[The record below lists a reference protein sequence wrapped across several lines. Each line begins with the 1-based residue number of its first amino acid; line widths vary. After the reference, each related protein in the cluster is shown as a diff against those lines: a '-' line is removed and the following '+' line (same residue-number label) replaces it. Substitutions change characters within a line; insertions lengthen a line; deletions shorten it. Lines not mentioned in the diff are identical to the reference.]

1 MDKPAAVSIQS
12 IESVYRKRSEDFFRL
27 ALARTSDPD
36 RARDAVQEGFAR
48 AIRARL
54 GFRSSGSLEVWICRC
69 VLHATHDPLP
79 SPALDELREADDWKP
94 KISDAE
100 VRAAVGRLPA
110 PQRDVL
116 FLRFYLNY
124 DYLTIAE
131 TLGIEVGTVSAT
143 LHAARENL
151 AQALEEVAR

>member
-1 MDKPAAVSIQS
+1 MRPTTPA
-12 IESVYRKRSEDFFRL
+12 RRPLWRS
-27 ALARTSDPD
+27 LARPTTGS
-36 RARDAVQEGFAR
+36 RAP
-48 AIRARL
+48 
-54 GFRSSGSLEVWICRC
+54 
-69 VLHATHDPLP
+69 AT
-79 SPALDELREADDWKP
+79 
-94 KISDAE
+94 ISDAE

-143 LHAARENL
+143 LHAAREKL

>member
-1 MDKPAAVSIQS
+1 MDNRAAVTIQS
-12 IESVYRKRSEDFFRL
+12 IESVYRKRGEDFFRL

-36 RARDAVQEGFAR
+36 FARDAVQEGFAR
-48 AIRARL
+48 AVRARI
-54 GFRSSGSLEVWICRC
+54 GFRGSSSLEAWICRC
-69 VLHATHDPLP
+69 VLNATHDSCP
-79 SPALDELREADDWKP
+79 STALDELAAGNWKP

-131 TLGIEVGTVSAT
+131 TLGIEVGAVSAT

>member
-69 VLHATHDPLP
+69 VLYATHDPRP
-79 SPALDELREADDWKP
+79 STALDEPREADDWKP